1 MKSFSFFVPDTGRL
15 TDASRQIMANVIATM
30 AGKRIKIAV
39 SEWKES
45 SSDRQRRYYFKIIV
59 QGFMDYFANRP
70 ENPMTFEKKIMHDQ
84 LMRAVGG
91 FSNPYVNGFT
101 GEPDAGRMS
110 YNDLTTA
117 QCEGYHHLC
126 RMEAA
131 KRGFQILEPNENEN
145 YY

>member
-1 MKSFSFFVPDTGRL
+1 MKTFSFQVGDNGKL
-15 TDASRQIMANVIATM
+15 TDVSRQIMANIIATLP
-30 AGKRIKIAV
+30 GKRIKISV

-45 SSDRQRRYYFKIIV
+45 SSDRQRRYYFKVIV
-59 QGFMDYFANRP
+59 EGFIDYFANRP
-70 ENPMTFEKKIMHDQ
+70 ENPMIFDKKTMHDQ

-101 GEPDAGRMS
+101 GEPDAGRIS
-110 YNDLTTA
+110 YNDLSTA
-117 QCEGYHHLC
+117 QCEGYHTLC

-131 KRGFQILEPNENEN
+131 KRKFTILEPNENEN